1 MTERMTAAAY
11 RALCEK
17 QQATATGNKHHA
29 RGEHFDGYYF
39 DSQIELKRYHE
50 LLLMQR
56 GGLIKNLQV
65 HPRFKVAA
73 CDCIYEADFQYELFF
88 GGDVVVED
96 VKSAHTRRL
105 PLFKAK
111 WAAVQKEY
119 PDFEWRIY
127 E

>member
-1 MTERMTAAAY
+1 MPTERMTAADY
-11 RALCEK
+11 RALLEK
-17 QQATATGNKHHA
+17 QEAATGNKHHA
-29 RGEHFDGYYF
+29 IG
-39 DSQIELKRYHE
+39 ELKRYHE

-56 GGLIKNLQV
+56 AGLIKDLTV

-73 CDCIYEADFQYELFF
+73 IDAVYEADFQYIEH
-88 GGDVVVED
+88 DVNDVTIVED

-111 WAAVQKEY
+111 WAAVQKQY
-119 PDFEWRIY
+119 TGFEWRIY